1 MVCQMLKFFFWLRY
15 LQRRRIV
22 LLSIAAVALSVSLL
36 IVVAS
41 LFNGFIDAFEQSAV
55 DILGDVILGAP
66 IPIREYPALMDRLEQ
81 TDVVEA
87 ATGVL
92 SAEGLLYI
100 GKGNVRGVS
109 VLGIEPDRR
118 ARVTSLK
125 QALVR
130 QKTLEAEPSFDV
142 PDQPGQ
148 VGGFVGVGVVA
159 DPNEQTDEYDLD
171 AILETVGQQVV
182 LTTGTL
188 RETPEAGKMPDRKV
202 IPFRIADIA
211 FTGVHDLD
219 GGFIYLP
226 IDALRDALYPGI
238 DRPLA
243 TTISIKLRPGVDA
256 AQAIAEI
263 RTLWEAFAGEELNW
277 SDYLIEATEIE
288 TARQMQHRYVMELRK
303 QGGVLL
309 LIFGV
314 ISFSVVVLVFC
325 IFYMIV
331 RLKRKDIAILRSCG
345 VGRAS
350 VISIFLGFGVSVGVV
365 GSGIGALLGYLIT
378 ANINAIENAIRV
390 TLGLQLWQ
398 SSVYMFTKIPNEV
411 DWSASLPILASAVVA
426 ATLGAL
432 LPAILAARTR
442 PVEVLRYE

>member
-1 MVCQMLKFFFWLRY
+1 
-15 LQRRRIV
+15 
-22 LLSIAAVALSVSLL
+22 
-36 IVVAS
+36 
-41 LFNGFIDAFEQSAV
+41 
-55 DILGDVILGAP
+55 
-66 IPIREYPALMDRLEQ
+66 
-81 TDVVEA
+81 
-87 ATGVL
+87 
-92 SAEGLLYI
+92 
-100 GKGNVRGVS
+100 
-109 VLGIEPDRR
+109 
-118 ARVTSLK
+118 
-125 QALVR
+125 
-130 QKTLEAEPSFDV
+130 
-142 PDQPGQ
+142 
-148 VGGFVGVGVVA
+148 
-159 DPNEQTDEYDLD
+159 
-171 AILETVGQQVV
+171 
-182 LTTGTL
+182 
-188 RETPEAGKMPDRKV
+188 
-202 IPFRIADIA
+202 
-211 FTGVHDLD
+211 
-219 GGFIYLP
+219 
-226 IDALRDALYPGI
+226 
-238 DRPLA
+238 
-243 TTISIKLRPGVDA
+243 
-256 AQAIAEI
+256 
-263 RTLWEAFAGEELNW
+263 
-277 SDYLIEATEIE
+277 
-288 TARQMQHRYVMELRK
+288 MQHRYVMELRK